1 MERRTDRKSVSA
13 SFGRVGAQDA
23 ALHET
28 AALPAQVAQEK
39 ADEAVAG
46 GDPPSAGEASAA
58 AAGERALL
66 AEQRALA
73 AATARQYKRVLEY

>member
-1 MERRTDRKSVSA
+1 MSA

-28 AALPAQVAQEK
+28 AALTAQVAQEK

-46 GDPPSAGEASAA
+46 GDPPSAREASAA
-58 AAGERALL
+58 AAGESALP
-66 AEQRALA
+66 AEQRAA
-73 AATARQYKRVLEY
+73 AATAATARQCPL